1 MLLSLLMVFSACAQK
16 QHSRIDE
23 VREVVFV
30 STYEECPR
38 PIDPILKPIL
48 EEKHLGSSENVD
60 RLMFNIVELK
70 GGLKAMNATINCY
83 EKQAKEKVA
92 K

>member
-1 MLLSLLMVFSACAQK
+1 MVFSACVQK
-16 QHSRIDE
+16 QHSKIDE

-30 STYEECPR
+30 STYVECPR
-38 PIDPILKPIL
+38 PANPILKAVL
-48 EEKHLGSSENVD
+48 EEKHIGSSENVD

-83 EKQAKEKVA
+83 EKQAEKKVT